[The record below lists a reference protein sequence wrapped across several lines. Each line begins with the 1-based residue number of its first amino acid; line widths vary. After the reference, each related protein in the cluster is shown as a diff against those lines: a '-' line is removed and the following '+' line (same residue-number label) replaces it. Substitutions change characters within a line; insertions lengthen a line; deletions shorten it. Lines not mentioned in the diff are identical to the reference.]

1 MKTKQV
7 SYSKLTDHRGNK
19 RIWLEGKRLAAC
31 GFTVGSQY
39 YAEIVSAGE
48 IRLILNHVNS
58 DRKVSGRKRKGQ
70 TEATPI
76 IDICSAEVTKALGT
90 ATRIRAVFTQGKITI
105 TIHHEDTDKTDRETR
120 FTDGMKNK
128 KVTEG
133 TLCAGGGIATAALHD
148 GLKAGGVECTC
159 EWIVDRE
166 GKYLQVAIDNNPVV
180 SDAVIFEASLEELE
194 PELLSPVD
202 ILQVSLPC
210 TGHSKSGKS
219 KNKISSA
226 ELHETDATAVLGFF
240 PAVKKANPAVIISEN
255 VKEAQNSATYN
266 LIKAGLVRLGYR
278 IEEIILDEIIG
289 GSLERR
295 ARYFLIAISEGLKIS
310 VDKFIK
316 PFERIH
322 NTLSEILELSAG
334 GWSDNQYLKDK
345 ALRDKKAGKGFAA
358 RQLLTGSE
366 SSCGTIGRHYNKR
379 RSTEPFIVNDKGQE
393 RLLTPVEH
401 ARVKRIPESLI
412 ANVPATTAHEVLG
425 QSILWGHMR
434 QIALTLTH

>member
-1 MKTKQV
+1 MKTQQV
-7 SYSKLTDHRGNK
+7 SYSKLTVHRGNK
-19 RIWLEGKRLAAC
+19 RIWLEGKRLSAC
-31 GFTVGSQY
+31 GFTFEARYKATIQADGIKLVLQ
-39 YAEIVSAGE
+39 ADGE
-48 IRLILNHVNS
+48 
-58 DRKVSGRKRKGQ
+58 RKVSGRKRKGQ
-70 TEATPI
+70 TETTPI
-76 IDICSAEVTKALGT
+76 IDICSAEITKQLGT
-90 ATRIRAVFTQGKITI
+90 ATRIRAVFNKGVITI
-105 TIHHEDTDKTDRETR
+105 TIHHEDIDKADRESR
-120 FTDGMKNK
+120 FNKGMENK
-128 KVTEG
+128 KVSEG

-148 GLKAGGVECTC
+148 GLSAGGVDCVC

-166 GKYLQVAIDNNPVV
+166 GKYLQVAIDNNSAV

-226 ELHETDATAVLGFF
+226 ELHQTDATAVLGLF
-240 PAVKKANPAVIISEN
+240 PAIKKANPAVIISEN

-278 IEEIILDEIIG
+278 LEELILDEVIG

-295 ARYFLIAISEGLKIS
+295 TRYYLIAISEGLS
-310 VDKFIK
+310 VTVESILK

-322 NTLSEILELSAG
+322 DSLSKILDLSAG
-334 GWSDNQYLKDK
+334 GWSENQYLKDK
-345 ALRDKKAGKGFAA
+345 AIRDKEAGKGFAT
-358 RQLLTGSE
+358 RQLLTGNE

-379 RSTEPFIVNDKGQE
+379 RSTEPFIVNDKGEE
-393 RLLTPVEH
+393 RLLTPQEH
-401 ARVKRIPESLI
+401 ARVKRIPENLI
-412 ANVPATTAHEVLG
+412 ANIPATTAHEVLG

-434 QIALTLTH
+434 QIALTLTK